1 MPCCKVSPEVAE
13 ALMTAVEKEP
23 STSIQVSLADKSI
36 VAAGK
41 SYTFEMADGVR
52 QQFLTGRWDSTA
64 ELLEGAEQV
73 KARAKGL
80 GYFSN
85 FA

>member
-1 MPCCKVSPEVAE
+1 
-13 ALMTAVEKEP
+13 
-23 STSIQVSLADKSI
+23 

-41 SYTFEMADGVR
+41 RYTFEMADGVR
-52 QQFLTGRWDSTA
+52 QQFITGRWDSTA
-64 ELLEGAEQV
+64 ELLEAADQV
-73 KARAKGL
+73 KARAKAL